1 LELAQNGLDASL
13 AASLSEPLLQ
23 LQETVDSASDPIVVA
38 NLPGRATSAVRD
50 LGIRIQQQ
58 IATKAAPPPPQPP
71 AGGATEPS
79 TPTPGPSEPPKKPE
93 PVRQTRRVRPQDVAF
108 VTVVHDLKEW
118 DALRDKLD
126 EKIRDLIQQ
135 GYDVDLS

>member
-1 LELAQNGLDASL
+1 
-13 AASLSEPLLQ
+13 
-23 LQETVDSASDPIVVA
+23 
-38 NLPGRATSAVRD
+38 
-50 LGIRIQQQ
+50 
-58 IATKAAPPPPQPP
+58 
-71 AGGATEPS
+71 
-79 TPTPGPSEPPKKPE
+79 
-93 PVRQTRRVRPQDVAF
+93 VRQTRRVRPQDVAF

>member
-1 LELAQNGLDASL
+1 MRLVGLLAFIA
-13 AASLSEPLLQ
+13 PL
-23 LQETVDSASDPIVVA
+23 VRYVIIVVA

-50 LGIRIQQQ
+50 LGIHIQHE
-58 IATKAAPPPPQPP
+58 IAKKVALPPPEPP
-71 AGGATEPS
+71 AGDGTEPP
-79 TPTPGPSEPPKKPE
+79 TPTPRPSEPPKKPE
-93 PVRQTRRVRPQDVAF
+93 PMRQTQRVRPQDVAF

-126 EKIRDLIQQ
+126 EKVRDLIRR